1 MHRLSC
7 GAESSRKEERMKY
20 RNASEILPDEL
31 LKELQKYAPGE
42 IIYIPSNESR
52 KKWGSNTGARQFYEQ
67 RNEDIRHK
75 YFNLKTSIETLSDEY
90 FLSDETIRKILY
102 K

>member
-1 MHRLSC
+1 
-7 GAESSRKEERMKY
+7 MKY

-42 IIYIPSNESR
+42 ILYVPSEMSR
-52 KKWGSNTGARQFYEQ
+52 KKWGSNTGARRFYEQ
-67 RNEDIRHK
+67 RNEEIRYK
-75 YFNLKTSIETLSDEY
+75 YYNLKTPIAALCDEY
-90 FLSDETIRKILY
+90 SLSDETIRKILY